1 MVLLVVDIQN
11 GITDDRL
18 YAFDEFK
25 KNTGTLISEARKNN
39 VEVIFVRHDDGP
51 GTGFSVGDDDFEIF
65 KEFSPKLSEKVF
77 DKNVNSAFY
86 RTTGL
91 LRYLQVKHVKKVMA
105 VGLMTDYCID
115 ATIKSGFENDF
126 EMIVPEKCN
135 TTRGNEYLDGENI
148 YKFYNEKM
156 WPGRYAKCVTMDEA
170 VSMIRKHGAEKEVPD
185 KKAIT
190 GCGTQVIETERLI
203 LRKFTFDDVDSMMR
217 NWVADDEVQNN
228 YGEPSYKTP
237 EAVKGLL
244 DEYIGYYQSGYY
256 FRWAVTE
263 KESGECIGQVA
274 YFLVDPNN
282 HFGEIEYCIGT
293 AYQGKGYATEA
304 TRAIIKYG
312 FEKIGF
318 NKIQICARPVN
329 IPSKRVIEKCG
340 FKLDGV
346 LPEYFCING
355 EYQDR
360 MYFSLL
366 KED

>member
-1 MVLLVVDIQN
+1 
-11 GITDDRL
+11 
-18 YAFDEFK
+18 
-25 KNTGTLISEARKNN
+25 
-39 VEVIFVRHDDGP
+39 
-51 GTGFSVGDDDFEIF
+51 
-65 KEFSPKLSEKVF
+65 
-77 DKNVNSAFY
+77 
-86 RTTGL
+86 
-91 LRYLQVKHVKKVMA
+91 
-105 VGLMTDYCID
+105 
-115 ATIKSGFENDF
+115 
-126 EMIVPEKCN
+126 
-135 TTRGNEYLDGENI
+135 
-148 YKFYNEKM
+148 
-156 WPGRYAKCVTMDEA
+156 
-170 VSMIRKHGAEKEVPD
+170 MIRKHGAEKEVPD